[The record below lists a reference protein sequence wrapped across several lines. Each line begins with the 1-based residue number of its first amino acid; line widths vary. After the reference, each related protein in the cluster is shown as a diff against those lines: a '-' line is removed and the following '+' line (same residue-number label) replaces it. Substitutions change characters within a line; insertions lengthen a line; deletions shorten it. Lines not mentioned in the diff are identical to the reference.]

1 MDHKGEV
8 PAVSPIR
15 GHFANIILTGFMGT
29 GKSSVGREVARRLGR
44 PFVDMDA
51 EIEART
57 GKSIASIFAQ
67 EGEPHFRSLEAGLC
81 RELSARRGLVI
92 ATGGGALIDEE
103 NRRRMSD
110 SGLVICLTCQV
121 EEMLRRLAANDDR
134 PLLASP
140 ERKREIERLLARR
153 RAAYEAILHQID
165 TTGLTV
171 DETAEQ
177 VIALWQKVFMTGAR
191 HSHSAVHLQGC
202 AALSGTGCSTGQ
214 TEAILSVRFPGG
226 EYAIHLGEGLLAHL
240 GELLP
245 AIWAGGR
252 EKGVAEI
259 TVAVVS
265 NPTVWPL
272 YGEVVEEALRAAGF
286 NPQPCLIPDGERY
299 KTLETVAWLYQRFL
313 ESGLDRS
320 GVVLALG
327 GGVVGDVAGFAAAT
341 YMRGLPF
348 VSVPT
353 TLLAMVDASVGG
365 KTGVDL
371 PQGKNLVGAFKQPAL
386 VAIDPS
392 VLNTLP
398 EEEWRCGLAEV
409 VKTAVIGDA
418 ALFEKLEAGQI
429 EDWGEVIRRALAV
442 KIAVVEEDPFE
453 QGWRAVLNLGHT
465 VGHALERLSNYQ
477 MRHGEAVS
485 IGLVAAARLA
495 AALGCGE
502 EALVERI
509 SALLAR
515 LGLPVRGCQTTPA
528 AVWEAMGSDKKKRGR
543 TLRWILPQALGQVEI
558 VADVPR
564 PVVLSV
570 LEEICKY

>member
-1 MDHKGEV
+1 MSKMEGKIRTEIVSAVPSTGEN
-8 PAVSPIR
+8 S
-15 GHFANIILTGFMGT
+15 ANIILTGFMGT
-29 GKSSVGREVARRLGR
+29 GKSDVGREVARRLGR

-51 EIEART
+51 EVETRT
-57 GKSIASIFAQ
+57 GKSIAAIFAE
-67 EGEPHFRSLEAGLC
+67 EGEPHFRNLEAEFC
-81 RELSARRGLVI
+81 RELSARRELVI
-92 ATGGGALIDEE
+92 ATGGGALVDEE

-110 SGLVICLTCQV
+110 SGLVICLTCQI
-121 EEMLRRLAANDDR
+121 EEILRRLASSDDR
-134 PLLASP
+134 PLLACH

-153 RAAYEAILHQID
+153 RAAYEAIPHRID

-171 DETAEQ
+171 DEVAGR
-177 VIALWQKVFMTGAR
+177 VIALWKRGAFPT
-191 HSHSAVHLQGC
+191 A
-202 AALSGTGCSTGQ
+202 GQ
-214 TEAILSVRFPGG
+214 AEVILPVRFPGG
-226 EYAIHLGEGLLAHL
+226 EYAIYLGEGLLAHL

-245 AIWAGGR
+245 TIWPEGR
-252 EKGVAEI
+252 EEGVAEI
-259 TVAVVS
+259 KVAVVS
-265 NPTVWPL
+265 NPTVWAL
-272 YGEVVEEALRAAGF
+272 YGEVVEEALRAGGF
-286 NPQPCLIPDGERY
+286 DPQPYLMPDGERY
-299 KTLETVAWLYQRFL
+299 KTLETVASLYRRFL
-313 ESGLDRS
+313 KGGLNRS

-386 VAIDPS
+386 VVIDPA

-398 EEEWRCGLAEV
+398 EDEVRCGLAEV
-409 VKTAVIGDA
+409 VKTGVIGDA
-418 ALFEKLEAGQI
+418 ALFEKLESGQI

-453 QGWRAVLNLGHT
+453 EGWRAVLNLGHT
-465 VGHALERLSNYQ
+465 AGHALERLSNYQ

-495 AALGCGE
+495 AALGRGE
-502 EALVERI
+502 EALVERL
-509 SALLAR
+509 SALLTR

-528 AVWEAMGSDKKKRGR
+528 AIWEAMGSDKKKRGQ

-558 VADVPR
+558 VSNIPR
-564 PVVLSV
+564 QVVLSV
-570 LEEICKY
+570 LEEICE